1 MKNMG
6 AMIGDSKGRIHPVQK
21 FSSSKIS
28 NSACSNGDRGYTFD
42 DLGSALGISS
52 IVIPFAV
59 L

>member
-6 AMIGDSKGRIHPVQK
+6 AAIGDFEGQIRLVWK
-21 FSSSKIS
+21 FSSRKVS

-52 IVIPFAV
+52 IM
-59 L
+59 